1 MTGNVAAMEFY
12 DDHVHDDVVG
22 QITHNALRGLNTFI
36 PTPSPSSFEMLH
48 YQTLEINSC
57 SMVTSVAS
65 TFFFHV
71 IWMLMGVLLY

>member
-1 MTGNVAAMEFY
+1 MLYGTFLHASYDGNVAAMEFY

-36 PTPSPSSFEMLH
+36 PTPSPSSFEMVH

-57 SMVTSVAS
+57 SMVTSVACN
-65 TFFFHV
+65 
-71 IWMLMGVLLY
+71 